1 MVDQESESSRSLFV
15 SLTNHMKR
23 LVKSEIKML
32 YMGASKGGHWPQLQ
46 ARASSSSSRFIGTKT
61 IQQGPRRF
69 KFRTNPILIC
79 IFFSSFFLKGKHG
92 GLAQSRIRI
101 DQYSRSVLVNPVL
114 TGSGSGLDQFG
125 PKPDYRWTYGARYQA
140 PRMEMMA
147 FPLPLF

>member
-1 MVDQESESSRSLFV
+1 MVDQESESSRSLFG

-23 LVKSEIKML
+23 LVKSEMKML
-32 YMGASKGGHWPQLQ
+32 YMGASKGGHSSRLEPAVPVQDSLEP
-46 ARASSSSSRFIGTKT
+46 RPYSRVPKGSSSGQ
-61 IQQGPRRF
+61 IQF
-69 KFRTNPILIC
+69 WYV
-79 IFFSSFFLKGKHG
+79 FSFLLFFLKGKHG

-114 TGSGSGLDQFG
+114 TGSGSGLDQFSS
-125 PKPDYRWTYGARYQA
+125 KPDYRWTYGARYQA